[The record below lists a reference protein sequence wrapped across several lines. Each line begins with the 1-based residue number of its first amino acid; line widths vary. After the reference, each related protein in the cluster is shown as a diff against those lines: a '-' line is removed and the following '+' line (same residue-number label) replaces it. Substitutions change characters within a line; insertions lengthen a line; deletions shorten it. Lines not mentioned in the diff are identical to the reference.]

1 MIQNR
6 QHKTH
11 LCLCPAPFLHSY
23 RVYQLRPREWW
34 CHSELGL
41 PKPVKT
47 INANPEQTF
56 LQGTWSRQL
65 LIGHHFQVFLDV
77 IKETFKTN
85 CLNSKLQYDFSAET
99 LTAVLTGCVFSLP
112 SLLRVLH
119 QPLHFGKLQL
129 PYPVPH
135 GKGEQNPTKQSFS
148 SS

>member
-6 QHKTH
+6 QHKAH
-11 LCLCPAPFLHSY
+11 SCLCPAPFLHSY
-23 RVYQLRPREWW
+23 RVYQLLPRKWW

-65 LIGHHFQVFLDV
+65 LIGNHFQVFLDV
-77 IKETFKTN
+77 VKETFKTSCHN
-85 CLNSKLQYDFSAET
+85 RKLQYGFSAEA
-99 LTAVLTGCVFSLP
+99 LTGVLTGRVFSLP
-112 SLLRVLH
+112 SLLR
-119 QPLHFGKLQL
+119 QPLHFSQLQL
-129 PYPVPH
+129 TYPVPH
-135 GKGEQNPTKQSFS
+135 DKGEQNPTEQSFS